1 MGYND
6 GVTVGQGNVSEVD
19 RVAYVL
25 RGLGDINPYYN
36 QKIETS
42 RSEREAENWEY
53 KKFQAQNELAREN
66 GFRDRDQM
74 NAKIEMYSKNQRLNK
89 RLSDRMAEIA
99 IVESGV
105 LESTNGGNK

>member
-1 MGYND
+1 
-6 GVTVGQGNVSEVD
+6 
-19 RVAYVL
+19 
-25 RGLGDINPYYN
+25 
-36 QKIETS
+36 
-42 RSEREAENWEY
+42 
-53 KKFQAQNELAREN
+53 
-66 GFRDRDQM
+66 M